1 MIRAAN
7 VSGANHGA
15 PASPHTIKP
24 VDIIR
29 RTMRLDPAEVLS
41 GYRQGIFP
49 MAYCNWP
56 FFTWHDPPRRAV
68 LPLDRFHLSRSLART
83 LAQRRFQVTFD
94 QAFVPVMRACATRG
108 TDGPASTW
116 ITEPLIDAYNTL
128 HQAGHAHS
136 VEVWVDGQL
145 VGGTYG
151 IHLGA
156 AFFAES
162 KFHSQRDMSK
172 VALASLVHH
181 LQRQNFTLLDV
192 QYLTPHLAKFGV
204 TEISRA
210 DYQSQLSAALAHPR
224 SFSA

>member
-1 MIRAAN
+1 MQN
-7 VSGANHGA
+7 SV
-15 PASPHTIKP
+15 PHTIEG

-29 RTMRLDPAEVLS
+29 RTDRLDPAEVLA

-49 MAYCNWP
+49 MGNSRRS

-68 LPLDRFHLSRSLART
+68 LPLDAFHLSRSLSRT
-83 LAQRRFQVTFD
+83 LAQARFQVTFD
-94 QAFVPVMRACATRG
+94 QAFVQVMRDCARWDAERSAG
-108 TDGPASTW
+108 VW
-116 ITEPLIDAYNTL
+116 ITEPVIEAYAAL

-162 KFHSQRDMSK
+162 KFHTQRDMSK

-181 LQRQNFTLLDV
+181 LHRQNFALLDV
-192 QYLTPHLAKFGV
+192 QYWTPHLAQFGV
-204 TEISRA
+204 TEVSRRE
-210 DYQSQLSAALAHPR
+210 YQAQLAAALAQPR
-224 SFSA
+224 SFESAGAVS